1 MSRDDSDPHREAL
14 HDAIAEHTAPPG
26 GGVLVGWLVAAE
38 WMTRDGERRL
48 TIGHAASTSPW
59 TAKGMAWELV
69 QRPTFENLPEPPRF
83 IGKNGASEL
92 GADED
97 DCRDD

>member
-1 MSRDDSDPHREAL
+1 VPRDDSDPHREAL
-14 HDAIAEHTAPPG
+14 HDSIAEHTAPPQ

-38 WMTRDGERRL
+38 WLTRDGERLL
-48 TIGHAASTSPW
+48 TTGHAASTSPW
-59 TAKGMAWELV
+59 AAKGMAWELI
-69 QRPTFENLPEPPRF
+69 QRPTFEPPKF
-83 IGKNGASEL
+83 IGKSGFGEL